1 MKEGTNDQTTI
12 QNVGLQVITCRLC
25 IILPGLIYCTPAL
38 YIIQTKYFIYNAK
51 ILVILALESYDKD

>member
-25 IILPGLIYCTPAL
+25 IILPGLIYHPCL
-38 YIIQTKYFIYNAK
+38 IHNIDE
-51 ILVILALESYDKD
+51 ILFRTIVTDQLKLEL